1 MRNKVNAEIKQ
12 AEESEELL
20 YKNKF
25 SESGDDRD
33 WRERDWWS
41 LNLLLV
47 IVVIVISLFT
57 LGSIYST
64 HASGAE
70 KMSETNNWNQTKW
83 G

>member
-1 MRNKVNAEIKQ
+1 MRNKVNAEIKR
-12 AEESEELL
+12 AEELL

-25 SESGDDRD
+25 SESGDD
-33 WRERDWWS
+33 WRERDRWS

-47 IVVIVISLFT
+47 IVVIVIFLFT
-57 LGSIYST
+57 LGIIYST

-70 KMSETNNWNQTKW
+70 QMSETNNWNQTKW

>member
-1 MRNKVNAEIKQ
+1 MRNKVNAEIKR
-12 AEESEELL
+12 AEELL

-25 SESGDDRD
+25 SESGDD

-64 HASGAE
+64 HANGAE

-83 G
+83 S

>member
-1 MRNKVNAEIKQ
+1 MRKKVNAEIKQ

-41 LNLLLV
+41 LNLLHF
-47 IVVIVISLFT
+47 S
-57 LGSIYST
+57 
-64 HASGAE
+64 
-70 KMSETNNWNQTKW
+70 
-83 G
+83 

>member
-1 MRNKVNAEIKQ
+1 MCNKVNVEIKQ
-12 AEESEELL
+12 AEELL

-41 LNLLLV
+41 LNLLLL

-57 LGSIYST
+57 LGSIYIT

-70 KMSETNNWNQTKW
+70 QMSETNNWNQTKW

>member
-12 AEESEELL
+12 AEELL

-25 SESGDDRD
+25 SESGDDWRQRD
-33 WRERDWWS
+33 RWS

-70 KMSETNNWNQTKW
+70 QMSETNNWNQTKW

>member
-12 AEESEELL
+12 AKELF

-25 SESGDDRD
+25 SESGDD
-33 WRERDWWS
+33 WRELDRWS

-70 KMSETNNWNQTKW
+70 QMTETNNWHETKS